1 MRTFLKTAPFLLLV
15 AFLSS
20 PATAQNWNCDD
31 PQVQQE
37 MNYCAE
43 QEWKEAD
50 RRLNAEYR
58 KARAAMQNLDDVM
71 PEGQKGAA
79 VALRDAQR
87 AWITFRDKA
96 CEAEGWLFRGG
107 TMEPLIYW
115 TCMSSLTEQRTKSLE
130 VLSEMN

>member
-1 MRTFLKTAPFLLLV
+1 MTYRIMLV
-15 AFLSS
+15 FMSLMAL
-20 PATAQNWNCDD
+20 PAQAQNWNCDD

-43 QEWKEAD
+43 QEWKAAD

-58 KARAAMQNLDDVM
+58 KARAAMQNLDDLF
-71 PEGQKGAA
+71 PEDQRGAA

-87 AWITFRDKA
+87 AWIAFRDKA

-107 TMEPLIYW
+107 TMEPLIFW

>member
-1 MRTFLKTAPFLLLV
+1 MLRLTAAFALLLT
-15 AFLSS
+15 F
-20 PATAQNWNCDD
+20 PAQAQNWNCDN

-37 MNYCAE
+37 MNYCSE

-58 KARAAMQNLDDVM
+58 KARAAMQNLDDLF
-71 PEGQKGAA
+71 PEDQRGAA

-87 AWITFRDKA
+87 AWIAFRDKA
-96 CEAEGWLFRGG
+96 CEAEGWLFKGG

-115 TCMSSLTEQRTKSLE
+115 SCMSSLTEQRTESLKT
-130 VLSEMN
+130 LSEMN

>member
-1 MRTFLKTAPFLLLV
+1 MFRTLGIAALV
-15 AFLSS
+15 LGL
-20 PATAQNWNCDD
+20 ATPIHAQNWNCEN

-58 KARAAMQNLDDVM
+58 KARAAMQNLDDLY
-71 PEGQKGAA
+71 PEDQKGAA
-79 VALRDAQR
+79 DALRDAQR

-96 CEAEGWLFRGG
+96 CEAEGWLFKGG
-107 TMEPLIYW
+107 TMEPLIFW
-115 TCMSSLTEQRTKSLE
+115 TCMSSLTEQRTQSLE